1 MNWKYE
7 AGFKFV
13 DSTGDAEVKILRR
26 RMRDDDTPYYVIE
39 KTYPNGHFVEENINE
54 NILTDEIKRGL
65 PFVDPEIES
74 FIQRPRRGR
83 PPEFLGLGE
92 PLFKPKPKAPP
103 PEPKRGRARTGL
115 LTDDQLRRLATC
127 KAKTK

>member
-54 NILTDEIKRGL
+54 NI
-65 PFVDPEIES
+65 
-74 FIQRPRRGR
+74 
-83 PPEFLGLGE
+83 
-92 PLFKPKPKAPP
+92 
-103 PEPKRGRARTGL
+103 
-115 LTDDQLRRLATC
+115 
-127 KAKTK
+127 